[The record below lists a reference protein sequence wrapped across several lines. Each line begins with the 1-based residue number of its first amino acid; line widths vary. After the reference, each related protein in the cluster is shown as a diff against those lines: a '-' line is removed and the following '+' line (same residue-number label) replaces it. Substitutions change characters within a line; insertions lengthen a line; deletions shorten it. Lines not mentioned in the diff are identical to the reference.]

1 MLTNRLFGTH
11 PVVVHAHG
19 SHPNKPQWP
28 PIREWF
34 FNSPRRQLP
43 PLEDLTVVTCN
54 NGHPAMG
61 LMESSLEH
69 LGLSCMVVGQG
80 VDPWVNS
87 VDKPRTLVEA
97 ASRIPTPYVV
107 YVDSRDA
114 IFVDDPRVLVERFES
129 FGCDM
134 VFSADRLNWP
144 QVKAFKK
151 FEDSLEGA
159 RESEFRYLNG
169 GVWMGRTAFCRA
181 FFEEALRTEPALEA
195 PESEQGILKKLLQ
208 VHHPRVRLDYRCEMF
223 QNIGFVAT
231 PIFDFD

>member
-19 SHPNKPQWP
+19 SHPHKPEWP

-34 FNSPRRQLP
+34 FATARRSLP
-43 PLEDLTVVTCN
+43 PLENLTIMTCN

-61 LMESSLEH
+61 LMERSLEH
-69 LGLSCMVVGQG
+69 LGLSCLVAGQG
-80 VDPWVNS
+80 VDPWINS
-87 VDKPRTLVEA
+87 VHKPRAVVEA
-97 ASRIPTPYVV
+97 ARRVTTPYLA

-114 IFVDDPRVLVERFES
+114 IFVDAPHVLVERFETFS
-129 FGCDM
+129 CDM

-151 FEDSLEGA
+151 FEDGLEGA

-169 GVWMGRTAFCRA
+169 GVWMGRTAFCLE
-181 FFEEALRTEPALEA
+181 FFEQALRTEPAAEA

-208 VHHPRVRLDYRCEMF
+208 VHAPRVRLDYRCEMF

-231 PIFDFD
+231 PIFSLD